1 MTNRIGHMLPATAF
15 AAALGLALAGPAFA
29 QSNPNAG
36 GAASGGSQASG
47 SKASGSQ
54 ASGSQTSSSQSG
66 SGQQSQMQ
74 AMGRDKLRQ
83 QLTEAGFRDVKILD
97 TAYLVQA
104 RTQDGND
111 VMMMI
116 NPPASGT
123 RTSGAMGGSSATGSS
138 GNASPGASGGGSS
151 GSQQGSGST
160 R

>member
-29 QSNPNAG
+29 QSTPNAG
-36 GAASGGSQASG
+36 GAASGGSQAS
-47 SKASGSQ
+47 SSQ
-54 ASGSQTSSSQSG
+54 ASGSQPG
-66 SGQQSQMQ
+66 AGQQSQMQ

-83 QLTEAGFRDVKILD
+83 QLTDAGFRDVKILD
-97 TAYLVQA
+97 TAYLVQG

-138 GNASPGASGGGSS
+138 GNASPGTSGGGSS